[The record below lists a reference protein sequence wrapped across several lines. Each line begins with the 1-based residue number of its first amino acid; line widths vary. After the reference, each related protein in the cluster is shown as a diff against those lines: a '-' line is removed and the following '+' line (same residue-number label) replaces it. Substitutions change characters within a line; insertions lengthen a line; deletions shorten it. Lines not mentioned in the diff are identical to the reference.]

1 MASEV
6 LFCFLLF
13 KVKSINL
20 VPVTI
25 GWLTVEVG
33 TYLWGMVKDK
43 CPHFLHW
50 SIPLSHLTPLLS
62 LVSHIFSL
70 DCLLNGHI
78 LDLRERIQHKVPR
91 VLPGLF
97 QTQACISSLQ
107 KNKTKVSTMLPW
119 SLTERQV
126 NLVKWPDPHQWSNWT
141 KSWARNWGKQGSSF
155 ILWCS
160 NCVHLGMSLRS
171 VFSSEYLRDWTRWP
185 LSILLTLRLWSW
197 DLSVK

>member
-1 MASEV
+1 M

-13 KVKSINL
+13 KVESIDL
-20 VPVTI
+20 VPVAV

-33 TYLWGMVKDK
+33 TYLWGMLKGK
-43 CPHFLHW
+43 SPHFLHW
-50 SIPLSHLTPLLS
+50 SIPLSRLTPLLP

-70 DCLLNGHI
+70 DCLLNSHI
-78 LDLRERIQHKVPR
+78 VDLLERIQHKVPG

-97 QTQACISSLQ
+97 QMQACISSLQ
-107 KNKTKVSTMLPW
+107 KKKKKTKLSTMPPW

-126 NLVKWPDPHQWSNWT
+126 NLVRWPDPHQWGYWT
-141 KSWARNWGKQGSSF
+141 KSWARSWGKQGSSF
-155 ILWCS
+155 ILWCR

-171 VFSSEYLRDWTRWP
+171 VFSPEYLRDWTRWP
-185 LSILLTLRLWSW
+185 LSTLLILRLWSW